1 MEERVVA
8 GWNSVVLSSH
18 DDGRSAVGRSLF
30 VFQSSAVG
38 DGANGVNPT
47 ADLSSSSIA
56 GIGERKSRLI
66 FAAPQLNGGVRFVF
80 AVPAVEEFAVE
91 GTVDLLGE
99 TWSPL
104 ADDEFKAVRE
114 SIDNNKDRLTII
126 LPKAL
131 GKQRFLR
138 LTPLK

>member
-1 MEERVVA
+1 MEERVGA

-18 DDGRSAVGRSLF
+18 DDDRSAVGGALF

-47 ADLSSSSIA
+47 ADLSSSSVA
-56 GIGERKSRLI
+56 GIGEGESRLI
-66 FAAPQLNGGVRFVF
+66 FAESLPNGGVRFVF
-80 AVPAVEEFAVE
+80 LVPEEEFKME
-91 GTVDLLGE
+91 ETVKLLSGE
-99 TWSPL
+99 WRPL

-138 LTPLK
+138 LIPLK